1 MMRIWWESA
10 ENLRGVGRRK
20 RILSK
25 KNLMKSNLILKF
37 LNENIIKLNFMKNN
51 LIKKLKISGYHER

>member
-1 MMRIWWESA
+1 
-10 ENLRGVGRRK
+10 
-20 RILSK
+20 
-25 KNLMKSNLILKF
+25 MKSNLILKF

>member
-1 MMRIWWESA
+1 M
-10 ENLRGVGRRK
+10 K
-20 RILSK
+20 R
-25 KNLMKSNLILKF
+25 NLILKF